1 MRSVSKGSLRFV
13 LPLLALSL
21 LAITVPAQE
30 ASFSQKLY
38 GNWHTYPLG
47 NPFTDPVRHEFRHS
61 NGTAGDEMV
70 VSRTCAEG
78 THITVAKAVSPVEI
92 KADTIRVLK
101 SASDSEPLQGTAVCQ
116 ISITPTTLGYSFS
129 EDGEHLILTD
139 PGGNPD
145 YLELDRDTN
154 TDDASVPQ
162 RLYGTWLL
170 PPIEGKEMR
179 VQVRWV
185 FYTTAERQDRVRQI
199 AICSQGNE
207 SLVSH
212 VDSDISVSKDLIKIM
227 QSASNQQQEGSFICK
242 ASILATTWR
251 YAMSPSGVTLT
262 LYAEGA
268 KPLILTREKQAGLN

>member
-1 MRSVSKGSLRFV
+1 MKSVRKAGLRFG

-21 LAITVPAQE
+21 VALVVPAQE
-30 ASFSQKLY
+30 ASFSQSLY

-47 NPFTDPVRHEFRHS
+47 NPFTDPVRHEFRHNS
-61 NGTAGDEMV
+61 STGGDEMV
-70 VSRTCAEG
+70 VTRTCAEG
-78 THITVAKAVSPVEI
+78 THITVARAVSPVEI
-92 KADTIRVLK
+92 KEDTILVLR
-101 SASDSEPLQGTAVCQ
+101 SSSDSEPLQGAAVCQ
-116 ISITPTTLGYSFS
+116 VNITAAMMSYSFS

-145 YLELDRDTN
+145 YLELTRETKAEDT
-154 TDDASVPQ
+154 SVPQ

-170 PPIEGKEMR
+170 PPIDGKEMQ
-179 VQVRWV
+179 VKVRWV

-199 AICSQGNE
+199 AICSKGND

-212 VDSDISVSKDLIKIM
+212 VDSDISVTKDQIKVL

-251 YAMSPSGVTLT
+251 YAMSSSGLTLT

-268 KPLILTREKQAGLN
+268 KALTLTREKQAGLN